1 MAEFLNSPARA
12 DTVRYNAYIL
22 MKQVTTRLSIP
33 REHRAQIDGART
45 VTPEQIERVRSSFA
59 KVAASQGQAAA
70 MFYRRLFELEPSLRP
85 LFRGD
90 MTAQGARL
98 MASLRHVVGALDR
111 LERVLPALRKLGRRH
126 AAHGV
131 RPTTTLYS
139 RAGAWHDVHQGDP
152 ARVDRRLRWS
162 RVADDRGCRG
172 RRRSRPD
179 GLSGRLTRPGRL

>member
-1 MAEFLNSPARA
+1 
-12 DTVRYNAYIL
+12 
-22 MKQVTTRLSIP
+22 MKQVTTRLSTA
-33 REHRAQIDGART
+33 REDQAQIDGART
-45 VTPEQIERVRSSFA
+45 VTPEQIQRVRSTFA

-85 LFRGD
+85 LFKGD

-131 RPTTTLYS
+131 RPEHYATVGEALIWTLEQGLGATFTRETR
-139 RAGAWHDVHQGDP
+139 RAWIDAYAGLVWPMIAAAEEG
-152 ARVDRRLRWS
+152 
-162 RVADDRGCRG
+162 
-172 RRRSRPD
+172 D
-179 GLSGRLTRPGRL
+179 GLAQTA